1 MPKRTSSKPVVADP
15 LASFHAPTRAWFDAT
30 FPGPTPA
37 QVLGWPSIQSG
48 TSTLLL
54 APTGSGKTLAA
65 FLVAL
70 DRLIFSDEPLK
81 EHRTR
86 VLYVSPL
93 KALATD
99 VERNL
104 SVPLAGITAMAAQ
117 MGHTFRV
124 PTVAIRSGDTPAD
137 ERVRLAKR
145 PPDILITT
153 PESLYLLLTSAARRI
168 LRSIDTIIIDEIHS
182 VAGTKRGA
190 HLFVSLERL
199 VAFQQA
205 EPLEAEAKKI
215 VRIGLSATQRPLEEI
230 ARLLG
235 GFDVQGMHRAPRPVA
250 IVNAAAPR
258 QLEISIE
265 VPVDDMTQPAPEAKA
280 GQTEA
285 ETAVKSIWTSIHPRL
300 VELVKAHRSTMI
312 FVNSRRL
319 AERLVSALN
328 DTAGAEIAA
337 AHHGSMSRDHRAAI
351 EASLKAGELPC
362 IVATSSLELGIDIGA
377 VDLVIQVEAPPSIAA
392 GLQRIGRAGHS
403 VGALSRG
410 RIFPKHRGDLLAC
423 VAARTGMLA
432 ADVEETFY
440 PRNPLDVLAQQIV
453 AITAMDPMHEDG
465 LFDLVR
471 RAAVFAELP
480 RSSFDGV
487 LDMLSGKYPSDEFAE
502 LRPRIVWDRKTGMLR
517 ARKGAG
523 RIAVVNAGT
532 IPDRGLYGVFLNATE
547 SSTGT
552 GRRVGELDEEMVFE
566 AREGEVFVLGA
577 SSWRISEITHDRVL
591 VTPAPGQPGK
601 MPFWRGDRVGRGA
614 ALGEAM
620 GELAREIASKS
631 ESAAENYLQ
640 AHHELDPRAAKNLVR
655 YVHEEQRV
663 TGQVPSD
670 RAIVIERF
678 VDEVGDTRV
687 CLLSPYGGRVFA
699 PLATVLAERCR
710 TELGLEIECVWSD
723 DGIVL
728 RFPGTEAIPEV
739 RRLFPTADDVEDI
752 VVRAVGGSAL
762 FAARFRE
769 CAGRALLLPRHSPG
783 KRSPLWAQRKRARDL
798 LNVASRYA
806 SFPILLETYR
816 EVVRDAFDL
825 PTLKKILAHIESRE
839 IIVHEIET
847 RAPSPFAASLL
858 FGYVG
863 NFMYDL
869 DMPLAERKAQRLA
882 VDHTRLRE
890 LLGEAELREL
900 LDPASIAVLEGSLQ
914 RTDGKRPLVH
924 EDDVHDLLLSIGD
937 LSMET
942 IIQRAGKPLDAASRR
957 YVTGLV
963 NECEKSGRIVE
974 INIAQEKRFVAVE
987 DAARY
992 RDALGVRLPK
1002 GLPPALLEP
1011 APEPLVGLI
1020 SRYARTHGPFRL
1032 NEITNRFGIGLDPA
1046 RMAIREL
1053 IERGRIVEGEMLPG
1067 GSGTECCDVEVLRIL
1082 KRRSLA
1088 KWFAEVEPVRPETY
1102 ARFLLE
1108 WHGIMQP
1115 RRGTHAL
1122 LAVIEQLQGMP
1133 VFVNALENEILPAR
1147 IEGYRIGD
1155 LDALCAAGEVFW
1167 RGVERSA
1174 DGAGKIA
1181 LYSSAAFPYLAPP
1194 PGRADGAQAAKIRE
1208 ILERRGAVFFHDLL
1222 RESGGFAPDVVTALW
1237 DLIWAGEVTNDTLA
1251 PLRSLGVEQRQEKR
1265 RSAHRGRGMTGRRHV
1280 LPGTEGR
1287 FSLLPKQFERG
1298 PNETERRAAIA
1309 RSLLDRHGVL
1319 ARESVLA
1326 EGIPGGFS
1334 AVYDVFRA
1342 MEDAGKVRR
1351 GYFIAD
1357 LGAAQFAL
1365 PGADDRLRALRE
1377 TPSEARSVVL
1387 SAVDPASPWG
1397 AALRFPGDDG
1407 AETNRGGQKPK
1418 RALGARVVIRDGR
1431 ILAWLG
1437 RTEKHLIT
1445 FVQHRGI
1452 DAESEMREVA
1462 NALAKLVDE
1471 GRTRVVVISTIDGL
1485 PAARSPLAPSLREV
1499 GFVET
1504 IHGYAKRRALAPA
1517 MAPSLSGPRDGW
1529 ARPWETPRD
1538 NAIKSPTDSAED
1550 DDFDDILDD

>member
-1 MPKRTSSKPVVADP
+1 VAKRVGSKSAEFDP
-15 LASFHAPTRAWFDAT
+15 LLHFQAPTRAWFEAT
-30 FPGPTPA
+30 FPGPTSA

-70 DRLIFSDEPLK
+70 DRLIFSDEPPK
-81 EHRTR
+81 EQRTR
-86 VLYVSPL
+86 LLYVSPL

-104 SVPLAGITAMAAQ
+104 SVPLAGIAEMAKK
-117 MGHTFRV
+117 MGVTHRI

-168 LRSIDTIIIDEIHS
+168 LGAIDTIIIDEIHS

-190 HLFVSLERL
+190 HLFLSLERL
-199 VAFQQA
+199 LAFQQSESA
-205 EPLEAEAKKI
+205 SSPVKLP

-230 ARLLG
+230 SRLLG
-235 GFDVQGMHRAPRPVA
+235 GFEEKDHLRVARPVA

-258 QLEISIE
+258 KLEISIE
-265 VPVDDMTQPAPEAKA
+265 VPVDDMTQPAAPPKK
-280 GQTEA
+280 GQTSA
-285 ETAVKSIWTSIHPRL
+285 EPPEKSIWPAIHPRL

-319 AERLVSALN
+319 AERLVAALN
-328 DTAGAEIAA
+328 DTAEAEIAA
-337 AHHGSMSRDHRAAI
+337 AHHGSMSRDHRTAI
-351 EASLKAGELPC
+351 EAALKAGELPC

-403 VGALSRG
+403 VGATSRG
-410 RIFPKHRGDLLAC
+410 RMFPKHRGDLLAC

-432 ADVEETFY
+432 SHVEETFY
-440 PRNPLDVLAQQIV
+440 PRNPLDVLAQQVV
-453 AITAMDPMHEDG
+453 AIVAMDPIHENT

-471 RAAVFAELP
+471 RAAPFAELP

-502 LRPRIVWDRKTGMLR
+502 LRPRIVWDRHTGMVR

-532 IPDRGLYGVFLNATE
+532 IPDRGYYGVFLDSAET
-547 SSTGT
+547 SAGT

-566 AREGEVFVLGA
+566 AKEGEVFVLGA
-577 SSWRISEITHDRVL
+577 SSWRITDITHDRVL

-620 GELAREIASKS
+620 GELTREIAGKS
-631 ESAAENYLQ
+631 DANAELYLREK
-640 AHHELDPRAAKNLVR
+640 HELEQRAAKNLVR
-655 YVHEEQRV
+655 YVHEEQRI

-670 RAIVIERF
+670 QTIVIERF

-687 CLLSPYGGRVFA
+687 CLLSPFGGRVHA

-710 TELGLEIECVWSD
+710 TQLGLEIECVWSD

-728 RFPGTEAIPEV
+728 RFPGVENIPEV
-739 RRLFPTADDVEDI
+739 RALFPTADDVEDI

-798 LNVASRYA
+798 LAVASRYA

-816 EVVRDAFDL
+816 EVLRDAFDL
-825 PTLKKILAHIESRE
+825 PTLTKILTRIETRE
-839 IIVHEIET
+839 IIVHEVET

-869 DMPLAERKAQRLA
+869 DMPLAERKAQMLA
-882 VDHTRLRE
+882 VDHARLRE

-900 LDPASIAVLEGSLQ
+900 LDSAAIVALEASLQ
-914 RTDGKRPLVH
+914 RRDGKRALTH
-924 EDDVHDLLLSIGD
+924 EDDVHDLLLSLGD
-937 LSMET
+937 LSKEE
-942 IIQRAGKPLDAASRR
+942 ILQRAGKSDDSAGSSHVAQI
-957 YVTGLV
+957 VKD
-963 NECEKSGRIVE
+963 CAQAGRIIEVT
-974 INIAQEKRFVAVE
+974 IAQEKRFVALE

-992 RDALGVRLPK
+992 RDALGIRLPK

-1011 APEPLVGLI
+1011 TTEALVGLFA
-1020 SRYARTHGPFRL
+1020 RYARTHGPFRVD
-1032 NEITNRFGIGLDPA
+1032 EIAKRFGVGVDPA
-1046 RMAIREL
+1046 RTTIRTLVEK
-1053 IERGRIVEGEMLPG
+1053 GRIVEGEMLPG
-1067 GSGTECCDVEVLRIL
+1067 GSGMECCDVEVLRIL

-1088 KWFAEVEPVRPETY
+1088 KWFAEVEPVSPETY

-1108 WHGIMQP
+1108 WHGINRPRGGQP
-1115 RRGTHAL
+1115 AL
-1122 LAVIEQLQGMP
+1122 LAAIDQLQGVP
-1133 VFVNALENEILPAR
+1133 LFVGALEKDILPVR
-1147 IEGYRIGD
+1147 VDGYRIGD
-1155 LDALCAAGEVFW
+1155 LDALCAAGDVIW
-1167 RGVERSA
+1167 RGAERIA
-1174 DGAGKIA
+1174 DGVGKIV
-1181 LYSSAAFPYLAPP
+1181 LYSSAAYPYLAPA
-1194 PGRADGAQAAKIRE
+1194 PGRAEGNVAAKIRGV
-1208 ILERRGAVFFHDLL
+1208 LERRGAVFFHDLL
-1222 RESGGFAPDVVTALW
+1222 RETGGFAPEVANALW
-1237 DLIWAGEVTNDTLA
+1237 DMIWAGEVTNDTLA
-1251 PLRSLGVEQRQEKR
+1251 PLRSLGAEQRQDKR
-1265 RSAHRGRGMTGRRHV
+1265 RGAMRGRGNYGRRQI

-1287 FSLLPKQFERG
+1287 FSLLPKAIDRG
-1298 PNETERRAAIA
+1298 PSDTDKRAAVA
-1309 RSLLDRHGVL
+1309 RSLLDRYGIL

-1326 EGIPGGFS
+1326 EGISGGFS
-1334 AVYDVFRA
+1334 VVYDVLRA
-1342 MEDAGKVRR
+1342 MEEAGKVRR
-1351 GYFIAD
+1351 GYFIAG

-1365 PGADDRLRALRE
+1365 PGADDRIRALRE
-1377 TPSEARSVVL
+1377 SGSESHTVVL
-1387 SAVDPASPWG
+1387 SAVDPANPWG
-1397 AALRFPGDDG
+1397 AALRFPGDETG
-1407 AETNRGGQKPK
+1407 ETNRSGQRAK
-1418 RALGARVVIRDGR
+1418 RAAGARVILRDGR

-1437 RTEKHLIT
+1437 RTEKHLVT
-1445 FVQHRGI
+1445 FVSAKQ
-1452 DAESEMREVA
+1452 SEHNEDGQEIARAV
-1462 NALAKLVDE
+1462 AKLVDE
-1471 GRTRVVVISTIDGL
+1471 GKTRLVVIATIDGQ
-1485 PAARSPLAPSLREV
+1485 PVAKSPFAAALRSV
-1499 GFVET
+1499 GFVDT
-1504 IHGYAKRRALAPA
+1504 IHGYAKRQAFLPPT
-1517 MAPSLSGPRDGW
+1517 APSLSGPRDGW
-1529 ARPWETPRD
+1529 ARPWEQVRSVGPPAAPD
-1538 NAIKSPTDSAED
+1538 ASVDDELE
-1550 DDFDDILDD
+1550 DDFDD

>member
-1 MPKRTSSKPVVADP
+1 MPRRTSSKTAAIDP
-15 LASFHAPTRAWFDAT
+15 LAGFHEPTRAWFSST

-37 QVLGWPSIQSG
+37 QVLGWPRIQSG

-70 DRLIFSDEPLK
+70 DRLVFSDEPPA
-81 EHRTR
+81 ETRTR
-86 VLYVSPL
+86 LLYVSPL
-93 KALATD
+93 KALAAD

-104 SVPLAGITAMAAQ
+104 RVPLAGITAAAAR
-117 MGHTFRV
+117 MGFTHRV
-124 PTVAIRSGDTPAD
+124 PTVAIRSGDTPAED
-137 ERVRLAKR
+137 RVRLAKK

-182 VAGTKRGA
+182 VAATKRGA

-199 VAFQQA
+199 AAFQQS
-205 EPLEAEAKKI
+205 ENEHPRQL
-215 VRIGLSATQRPLEEI
+215 VRIGLSATQRPLDEI

-235 GFDVQGMHRAPRPVA
+235 GFEVKDKLREPRPVA

-265 VPVDDMTQPAPEAKA
+265 VPVDDMADPAKNAQPKQADPA
-280 GQTEA
+280 G
-285 ETAVKSIWTSIHPRL
+285 KSIWPAIHPRL
-300 VELVKAHRSTMI
+300 VELVRAHRSTMI

-328 DTAGAEIAA
+328 DTAGEEIAA
-337 AHHGSMSRDHRAAI
+337 AHHGSMSREQRTRI
-351 EASLKAGELPC
+351 EEALKAGELPC

-423 VAARTGMLA
+423 VAARTGMLEG
-432 ADVEETFY
+432 DVEATFY

-453 AITAMDPMHEDG
+453 AITAMDPIHEDA

-471 RAAVFAELP
+471 GAAPFSEMP

-487 LDMLSGKYPSDEFAE
+487 LDMLSGKYPSDEFSE
-502 LRPRIVWDRKTGMLR
+502 LRPRIVWDRKTGILR

-532 IPDRGLYGVFLNATE
+532 IPDRGLYGVFLDASE
-547 SSTGT
+547 SSSGT

-577 SSWRISEITHDRVL
+577 SSWRIMEITHDRVL

-601 MPFWRGDRVGRGA
+601 MPFWRGDRLGRGA

-620 GELAREIASKS
+620 GELAREIAGRD
-631 ESAAENYLQ
+631 ESAAEHFLQ
-640 AHHELDPRAAKNLVR
+640 AQHGLEKRAATNLVR

-663 TGQVPSD
+663 CGQVPSD
-670 RAIVIERF
+670 RTIVIERF

-687 CLLSPYGGRVFA
+687 CLLSPYGGRVHA
-699 PLATVLAERCR
+699 PLATAIAERCR
-710 TELGLEIECVWSD
+710 NEMGLELECVWSD
-723 DGIVL
+723 DGIVF
-728 RFPGTEAIPEV
+728 RFPATEVIPEV

-783 KRSPLWAQRKRARDL
+783 RRSPLWAQRKRARDL
-798 LNVASRYA
+798 LLVASRYA
-806 SFPILLETYR
+806 TFPILLETYR
-816 EVVRDAFDL
+816 EVLRDAFDL
-825 PTLKKILAHIESRE
+825 PTLKKILAHIESKE
-839 IIVHEIET
+839 VIVHEVET
-847 RAPSPFAASLL
+847 RAPSPFAASLM
-858 FGYVG
+858 FGYIG

-882 VDHTRLRE
+882 VDHARLRE

-900 LDPASIAVLEGSLQ
+900 LDPASIAALEKSLQ
-914 RTDGKRPLVH
+914 RLDGKRPIEH
-924 EDDVHDLLLSIGD
+924 EDDLHDLLLSIGD
-937 LSMET
+937 LTVDE
-942 IIQRAGKPLDAASRR
+942 ILHRAGNADR
-957 YVTGLV
+957 VTRLV
-963 NECEKSGRIVE
+963 RECETSGRIVALT
-974 INIAQEKRFVAVE
+974 IAKERRYVAVE

-992 RDALGVRLPK
+992 RDAFGIRIPDDLPA
-1002 GLPPALLEP
+1002 ALLDP
-1011 APEPLVGLI
+1011 APEPLVGLL
-1020 SRYARTHGPFRL
+1020 SRYARTHGPFRV
-1032 NEITNRFGIGLDPA
+1032 EDVAKRFAMGVDPVRLAIGALV
-1046 RMAIREL
+1046 
-1053 IERGRIVEGEMLPG
+1053 ERGRIVEGEMLPG
-1067 GSGTECCDVEVLRIL
+1067 GTGTEFCDAEILRLL

-1088 KWFAEVEPVRPETY
+1088 KWFAEVEPVSPGTY

-1108 WHGIMQP
+1108 WHGIVHP

-1122 LAVIEQLQGMP
+1122 LSVIEQLQGAPM
-1133 VFVNALENEILPAR
+1133 FVTALENEILPAR
-1147 IEGYRIGD
+1147 IEDYRVGD
-1155 LDALCAAGEVFW
+1155 LDALCAAGEVIW
-1167 RGVERSA
+1167 RGVERGG
-1174 DGAGKIA
+1174 DGMGRIA
-1181 LYSSAAFPYLAPP
+1181 LYLSRAYPYLAPP
-1194 PGRADGAQAAKIRE
+1194 AGHAEGTAAARIRDV
-1208 ILERRGAVFFHDLL
+1208 LERRGAVFFHDLL
-1222 RESGGFAPDVVTALW
+1222 RETGGFAPDVVTALW

-1251 PLRSLGVEQRQEKR
+1251 PLRSLGVEQRQDKR
-1265 RSAHRGRGMTGRRHV
+1265 RHSMRGRGMQMRRSV

-1287 FSLLPKQFERG
+1287 FSLLPKHFERG
-1298 PNETERRAAIA
+1298 PSETEKRAALA

-1319 ARESVLA
+1319 SRESVLA
-1326 EGIPGGFS
+1326 EGIAGGFS
-1334 AVYDVFRA
+1334 AVYDVLRA

-1351 GYFIAD
+1351 GYFIAG
-1357 LGAAQFAL
+1357 LGASQFAL
-1365 PGADDRLRALRE
+1365 PGADDRLRALRDA
-1377 TPSEARSVVL
+1377 SDEARTIVL
-1387 SAVDPASPWG
+1387 SAIDPANPWG
-1397 AALRFPGDDG
+1397 AMLRFPGDDSTESKG
-1407 AETNRGGQKPK
+1407 GGQRPK
-1418 RALGARVVIRDGR
+1418 RTFGARVVMQNGR

-1437 RTEKHLIT
+1437 RTEKHLLT
-1445 FVQHRGI
+1445 FVPSGGDGAKETRI
-1452 DAESEMREVA
+1452 VAE
-1462 NALAKLVDE
+1462 ALATLVDE
-1471 GRTRVVVISTIDGL
+1471 GKTRVVVISTIDGV
-1485 PAARSPLAPSLREV
+1485 PVARSPFAKALREV

-1504 IHGYAKRRALAPA
+1504 IHGYAKRRALPPP
-1517 MAPSLSGPRDGW
+1517 MAPRLSGPQDGW
-1529 ARPWETPRD
+1529 GRPWDAPQKAPEGSLLEPV
-1538 NAIKSPTDSAED
+1538 EE
-1550 DDFDDILDD
+1550 DDFDDELGD

>member
-1 MPKRTSSKPVVADP
+1 
-15 LASFHAPTRAWFDAT
+15 
-30 FPGPTPA
+30 
-37 QVLGWPSIQSG
+37 
-48 TSTLLL
+48 
-54 APTGSGKTLAA
+54 
-65 FLVAL
+65 
-70 DRLIFSDEPLK
+70 
-81 EHRTR
+81 
-86 VLYVSPL
+86 
-93 KALATD
+93 
-99 VERNL
+99 
-104 SVPLAGITAMAAQ
+104 
-117 MGHTFRV
+117 
-124 PTVAIRSGDTPAD
+124 
-137 ERVRLAKR
+137 
-145 PPDILITT
+145 
-153 PESLYLLLTSAARRI
+153 
-168 LRSIDTIIIDEIHS
+168 
-182 VAGTKRGA
+182 
-190 HLFVSLERL
+190 
-199 VAFQQA
+199 
-205 EPLEAEAKKI
+205 
-215 VRIGLSATQRPLEEI
+215 
-230 ARLLG
+230 
-235 GFDVQGMHRAPRPVA
+235 
-250 IVNAAAPR
+250 
-258 QLEISIE
+258 
-265 VPVDDMTQPAPEAKA
+265 
-280 GQTEA
+280 
-285 ETAVKSIWTSIHPRL
+285 
-300 VELVKAHRSTMI
+300 MI

-319 AERLVSALN
+319 AERLVAALN

-453 AITAMDPMHEDG
+453 AITAMDPIHEDV
-465 LFDLVR
+465 LYELVR
-471 RAAVFAELP
+471 RAAPFAELP

-502 LRPRIVWDRKTGMLR
+502 LRPRIVWDRKTGILR
-517 ARKGAG
+517 GRKGAG

-532 IPDRGLYGVFLNATE
+532 IPDRGLYGVFLNAAE
-547 SSTGT
+547 SSAGT

-577 SSWRISEITHDRVL
+577 SSWRITEITHDRVL

-631 ESAAENYLQ
+631 ENAAENYLRAQ
-640 AHHELDPRAAKNLVR
+640 HSLDERAAKSLVR
-655 YVHEEQRV
+655 YIHEEQRV

-710 TELGLEIECVWSD
+710 TELGIEIECVWSD

-769 CAGRALLLPRHSPG
+769 CAGRALLLPRNSPG

-798 LNVASRYA
+798 LSVASRYA

-816 EVVRDAFDL
+816 EVLRDAFDL
-825 PTLKKILAHIESRE
+825 PTLKKILARIESRE

-847 RAPSPFAASLL
+847 RSPSPFAASLL

-882 VDHTRLRE
+882 VDHARLRE

-900 LDPASIAVLEGSLQ
+900 LDPASIGALEGSLQ
-914 RTDGKRPLVH
+914 RTDGKRPVVH

-937 LSMET
+937 LSLEELVH
-942 IIQRAGKPLDAASRR
+942 RAGKPLDAAMRKL
-957 YVTGLV
+957 VVGLV
-963 NECEKSGRIVE
+963 GECEKNGRIVE
-974 INIAQEKRFVAVE
+974 VTIAREKRFVAVE

-992 RDALGVRLPK
+992 RDALGVRLPD
-1002 GLPPALLEP
+1002 GLPPALLEF
-1011 APEPLVGLI
+1011 APEPLVGLV
-1020 SRYARTHGPFRL
+1020 SRYARTHGPFRM
-1032 NEITNRFGIGLDPA
+1032 NDVAHRFGVGIDPV
-1046 RMAIREL
+1046 RMVIREL
-1053 IERGRIVEGEMLPG
+1053 VERGRLVEGEMLPG
-1067 GSGTECCDVEVLRIL
+1067 GSGTECCDLEVLRIL

-1088 KWFAEVEPVRPETY
+1088 KWFAEVEPVGPETY

-1108 WHGIMQP
+1108 WHGIMHP
-1115 RRGTHAL
+1115 RRGTHGL
-1122 LAVIEQLQGMP
+1122 LAVVEQLQGTP
-1133 VFVNALENEILPAR
+1133 VFMSALENEILPAR
-1147 IEGYRIGD
+1147 IEGYRMGD
-1155 LDALCAAGEVFW
+1155 LDGLCAAGEVFW
-1167 RGVERSA
+1167 RGIERSS

-1181 LYSSAAFPYLAPP
+1181 LYSSAAYPYLAPP
-1194 PGRADGAQAAKIRE
+1194 PGRADGALAAKIRDV
-1208 ILERRGAVFFHDLL
+1208 LERRGAVFFYDLL
-1222 RESGGFAPDVVTALW
+1222 RETGGFAPDVVTALW

-1251 PLRSLGVEQRQEKR
+1251 PLRSLGAEQRQDKR
-1265 RSAHRGRGMTGRRHV
+1265 RSAHRGRGPIRGAMGRRQV

-1287 FSLLPKQFERG
+1287 FSLLPKDIERG
-1298 PNETERRAAIA
+1298 PNETEKRAAVA

-1319 ARESVLA
+1319 CRESVLA

-1334 AVYDVFRA
+1334 AVYDVLRA

-1351 GYFIAD
+1351 GYFISD

-1365 PGADDRLRALRE
+1365 PGAEDRLRALRE
-1377 TPSEARSVVL
+1377 TSNEALSVVL

-1397 AALRFPGDDG
+1397 AALRFPGDDS
-1407 AETNRGGQKPK
+1407 AETNRVGQKPK
-1418 RALGARVVIRDGR
+1418 RALGARVVVRDGR

-1445 FVQHRGI
+1445 FVQNRGI
-1452 DAESEMREVA
+1452 DAGAEMQEVA
-1462 NALAKLVDE
+1462 KALAKLVDE

-1485 PAARSPLAPSLREV
+1485 PAARSPLAPALRDV

-1517 MAPSLSGPRDGW
+1517 IAPSLSGPRDGW
-1529 ARPWETPRD
+1529 ARPWETPRES
-1538 NAIKSPTDSAED
+1538 SPTLATDVLPDD
-1550 DDFDDILDD
+1550 DDFDDLLDD

>member
-1 MPKRTSSKPVVADP
+1 MSKPIEHEP
-15 LASFHAPTRAWFDAT
+15 LERFHAPTRAWFEAT

-37 QVLGWPSIQSG
+37 QMLGWPSIQSG

-70 DRLIFSDEPLK
+70 DRLVFSDEPPK

-86 VLYVSPL
+86 LLYVSPL

-99 VERNL
+99 VEKNL
-104 SVPLAGITAMAAQ
+104 SVPLSGITSMATK
-117 MGHTFRV
+117 MGVPHRV

-153 PESLYLLLTSAARRI
+153 PESLYLLLTSKARSI

-199 VAFQQA
+199 QAFQHA
-205 EPLEAEAKKI
+205 EQPPGYDKSI
-215 VRIGLSATQRPLEEI
+215 VRIGLSATQKPLEEI
-230 ARLLG
+230 ACLLG
-235 GFDVQGMHRAPRPVA
+235 GFNVQGAVRTPRPVA
-250 IVNAAAPR
+250 IVNAQAPR
-258 QLEISIE
+258 KLEITIE
-265 VPVDDMTQPAPEAKA
+265 VPVDDMAQPAPEPKP
-280 GQTEA
+280 GKTTA
-285 ETAVKSIWTSIHPRL
+285 EPAVKSIWSSIHPRL

-328 DTAGAEIAA
+328 ETAASEIAA
-337 AHHGSMSRDHRAAI
+337 AHHGSMSKDHRAAI
-351 EASLKAGELPC
+351 EAQLKAGQLPC

-392 GLQRIGRAGHS
+392 GLQRIGRAGHA

-410 RIFPKHRGDLLAC
+410 RMFPKHRGDLLAC

-432 ADVEETFY
+432 TEVEETFY
-440 PRNPLDVLAQQIV
+440 PRNPLDVLAQHIV
-453 AITAMDPMHEDG
+453 AITAMDPIHEDT

-471 RAAVFAELP
+471 GAGPLAELP

-523 RIAVVNAGT
+523 RIAVANAGT
-532 IPDRGLYGVFLNATE
+532 IPDRGYYGVFLGSAD
-547 SSTGT
+547 SGAGT

-566 AREGEVFVLGA
+566 AKEGEVFVLGA
-577 SSWRISEITHDRVL
+577 SSWRITDITHDKVL

-620 GELAREIASKS
+620 GVLAREVASRKDDT
-631 ESAAENYLQ
+631 AEAYVRTQ
-640 AHHELDPRAAKNLVR
+640 HDLDARAAKNLVK
-655 YVHEEQRV
+655 YVHDEQRV
-663 TGQVPSD
+663 AGAVPSD
-670 RAIVIERF
+670 RTIVIERF

-687 CLLSPYGGRVFA
+687 CVLSPWGGRVHA
-699 PLATVLAERCR
+699 PLAIALAQRAR
-710 TELGLEIECVWSD
+710 AELGIELDCVWSD
-723 DGIVL
+723 DGLVL
-728 RFPGTEAIPEV
+728 RFPGTESIPEI
-739 RRLFPTADDVEDI
+739 RQLFPTAEDAEDI

-769 CAGRALLLPRHSPG
+769 CAGRALLLPRHRPG
-783 KRSPLWAQRKRARDL
+783 HRTPLWAQRKRARDL
-798 LNVASRYA
+798 LAVASRYA

-816 EVVRDAFDL
+816 EVLRDAFDL
-825 PTLKKILAHIESRE
+825 PTLKTILARIESRE
-839 IIVHEIET
+839 MVVHEVET
-847 RAPSPFAASLL
+847 RTPSPFATSLM

-882 VDHTRLRE
+882 VDHGRLRE

-900 LDPASIAVLEGSLQ
+900 LDPASIAALENSLQ
-914 RTDGKRPLVH
+914 HTDGKRPLTH
-924 EDDVHDLLLSIGD
+924 EDDVHDLLLSLGD
-937 LSMET
+937 LSLPE
-942 IIQRAGKPLDAASRR
+942 IVQRAGQSLSSADRQ
-957 YVTGLV
+957 LV
-963 NECEKSGRIVE
+963 MQLVRDCQTSGRILEV
-974 INIAQEKRFVAVE
+974 IIANEKRFVAVE

-992 RDALGVRLPK
+992 RDALGVRLPED
-1002 GLPPALLEP
+1002 LPPVLLEIV
-1011 APEPLVGLI
+1011 AEPLVGLV
-1020 SRYARTHGPFRL
+1020 SRYARTHGPFRAQDVAR
-1032 NEITNRFGIGLDPA
+1032 RFGLGLDPVATTIATLLERA
-1046 RMAIREL
+1046 RV
-1053 IERGRIVEGEMLPG
+1053 VEGEMLPQ
-1067 GSGTECCDVEVLRIL
+1067 GSGVECCDVEVLRIL

-1088 KWFAEVEPVRPETY
+1088 KWFADVEPVRPETY

-1108 WHGIMQP
+1108 WHGILHP
-1115 RRGTHAL
+1115 RRGPQGV
-1122 LAVIEQLQGMP
+1122 LASIEQLQGSP
-1133 VFVNALENEILPAR
+1133 LFLGALENEMLPAR
-1147 IEGYRIGD
+1147 VEGYRIGD
-1155 LDALCAAGEVFW
+1155 LDALCAAGDVVW

-1174 DGAGKIA
+1174 DGVGKIA
-1181 LYSSAAFPYLAPP
+1181 LYLSAAYPYLAPP
-1194 PGRADGAQAAKIRE
+1194 AGRAEGTVAAKIRDV
-1208 ILERRGAVFFHDLL
+1208 LEKRGAVFFHDLL
-1222 RESGGFAPDVVTALW
+1222 RETGGFAPDLVAGLW

-1251 PLRSLGVEQRQEKR
+1251 PLRSLGVELRQDKR
-1265 RSAHRGRGMTGRRHV
+1265 RAALRGRGGMARRSV

-1287 FSLLPKQFERG
+1287 FSLLPKLFERG
-1298 PNETERRAAIA
+1298 PSDTDKRAALA

-1319 ARESVLA
+1319 SRESVLA
-1326 EGIPGGFS
+1326 EGLAGGFS
-1334 AVYDVFRA
+1334 AVYDVLRA
-1342 MEDAGKVRR
+1342 MEESGKVRR
-1351 GYFIAD
+1351 GYFIAG

-1377 TPSEARSVVL
+1377 ATDEKRTAVL

-1397 AALRFPGDDG
+1397 AALRFPG
-1407 AETNRGGQKPK
+1407 ESQKAK
-1418 RALGARVVIRDGR
+1418 RALGARVVVRDGR
-1431 ILAWLG
+1431 ILAWMG
-1437 RTEKHLIT
+1437 RTEKHLVT
-1445 FVQHRGI
+1445 FVETNGP
-1452 DAESEMREVA
+1452 DATHEIQDVA
-1462 NALAKLVDE
+1462 RALAMLVDE
-1471 GRTRVVVISTIDGL
+1471 GRTRMVVIETIDGL
-1485 PAARSPLAPSLREV
+1485 PAARSPFAAALREV

-1504 IHGYAKRRALAPA
+1504 IHGYAKRRAFQAPVA
-1517 MAPSLSGPRDGW
+1517 ARLSGPQDGW
-1529 ARPWETPRD
+1529 AKPWEVRRERSGPE
-1538 NAIKSPTDSAED
+1538 ASEPVPD
-1550 DDFDDILDD
+1550 DDSDDSWDD

>member
-1 MPKRTSSKPVVADP
+1 MQALREME
-15 LASFHAPTRAWFDAT
+15 LAHFHAPTRAWFAAT

-70 DRLIFSDEPLK
+70 DRLIFSDEPPK
-81 EHRTR
+81 EQRTR
-86 VLYVSPL
+86 LLYISPL

-104 SVPLAGITAMAAQ
+104 SVPLAGITEMAKQ
-117 MGHTFRV
+117 MGVCHRV

-168 LRSIDTIIIDEIHS
+168 LGAIDTIIIDEIHS

-190 HLFVSLERL
+190 HLFLSLERL
-199 VAFQQA
+199 VAFQQTESGVA
-205 EPLEAEAKKI
+205 APKMP

-235 GFDVQGMHRAPRPVA
+235 GFEETNHGRAARPVA

-258 QLEISIE
+258 RLEITID
-265 VPVDDMTQPAPEAKA
+265 VPVDDMAQPAAPPKNGQKNAEPPE
-280 GQTEA
+280 
-285 ETAVKSIWTSIHPRL
+285 KSIWPAIHPRL
-300 VELVKAHRSTMI
+300 VELVKSHRSTMI

-319 AERLVSALN
+319 AERLVAALN
-328 DTAGAEIAA
+328 DTAEAEIAA
-337 AHHGSMSRDHRAAI
+337 AHHGSMSRDHRTAI
-351 EASLKAGELPC
+351 EAALKAGQLPC

-410 RIFPKHRGDLLAC
+410 RMFPKHRGDLLAC
-423 VAARTGMLA
+423 VAARTGMLSSS
-432 ADVEETFY
+432 VEETFY

-453 AITAMDPMHEDG
+453 AIAAMDPLHENT

-471 RAAVFAELP
+471 RAAPFAELP
-480 RSSFDGV
+480 RTSFEGV

-502 LRPRIVWDRKTGMLR
+502 LRPRIVWDRNTGLIR

-532 IPDRGLYGVFLNATE
+532 IPDRGYYGVFLDSAE
-547 SSTGT
+547 ASSGT

-566 AREGEVFVLGA
+566 AKEGEVFVLGA
-577 SSWRISEITHDRVL
+577 SSWRITDITHDRVL

-620 GELAREIASKS
+620 GELTREIA
-631 ESAAENYLQ
+631 ARIDTTAEKYLRDK
-640 AHHELDPRAAKNLVR
+640 HDLDERAAKNLVR
-655 YVHEEQRV
+655 YVHEEQRIA
-663 TGQVPSD
+663 GAVPSD
-670 RAIVIERF
+670 QTIVIERF
-678 VDEVGDTRV
+678 IDEVGDTRV
-687 CLLSPYGGRVFA
+687 CLLSPYGGRVHA

-728 RFPGTEAIPEV
+728 RFPGTEAIPEI
-739 RRLFPTADDVEDI
+739 RALFPAADDVEDI

-798 LNVASRYA
+798 LAVASRYA

-816 EVVRDAFDL
+816 EVLRDAFDL
-825 PTLKKILAHIESRE
+825 PTLTKILSRIESRE
-839 IIVHEIET
+839 ITVHEVET

-869 DMPLAERKAQRLA
+869 DMPLAERKAQMLA
-882 VDHTRLRE
+882 VDHARLRE

-900 LDPASIAVLEGSLQ
+900 LDSAAIVALEASLQ
-914 RTDGKRPLVH
+914 RRDGKRVLTH
-924 EDDVHDLLLSIGD
+924 EDDVHDLLLSLGD
-937 LSMET
+937 LSKEE
-942 IIQRAGKPLDAASRR
+942 ILLRAGQGDDLAANARAER
-957 YVTGLV
+957 LV
-963 NECEKSGRIVE
+963 KDCLQSARIVE
-974 INIAQEKRFVAVE
+974 IIVAQEKRFVAIE

-1002 GLPPALLEP
+1002 EIPAALLEP
-1011 APEPLVGLI
+1011 TNEALIGLVA
-1020 SRYARTHGPFRL
+1020 RYARTRGPFRL
-1032 NEITNRFGIGLDPA
+1032 EDVAKRFGIGIDPA
-1046 RMAIREL
+1046 RTVLQTLVA
-1053 IERGRIVEGEMLPG
+1053 RGRIVEGEMLPG
-1067 GSGTECCDVEVLRIL
+1067 GSGTECCDVEILRIL

-1088 KWFAEVEPVRPETY
+1088 KWFAEVEPVSPETY

-1108 WHGIMQP
+1108 WHGINRP
-1115 RRGTHAL
+1115 RRGSPAL
-1122 LAVIEQLQGMP
+1122 LAAIDQLQGAP
-1133 VFVNALENEILPAR
+1133 VFVGALEKDILPAR
-1147 IEGYRIGD
+1147 IDGYRIGD
-1155 LDALCAAGEVFW
+1155 LDALCAAGDVIW
-1167 RGVERSA
+1167 RGVERIA
-1174 DGAGKIA
+1174 DGVGKIV
-1181 LYSSAAFPYLAPP
+1181 LYSSAAYPYLAPP
-1194 PGRADGAQAAKIRE
+1194 PGQAEGNVAAKIRAV
-1208 ILERRGAVFFHDLL
+1208 LEHRGAVFFHDLL
-1222 RESGGFAPDVVTALW
+1222 RETGGFAPEVANALW
-1237 DLIWAGEVTNDTLA
+1237 DMIWAGEVTNDTLA
-1251 PLRSLGVEQRQEKR
+1251 PLRSLGAEQRQDKR
-1265 RSAHRGRGMTGRRHV
+1265 RGALRGRGSYGRRQII
-1280 LPGTEGR
+1280 PGTEGR
-1287 FSLLPKQFERG
+1287 FSLLPKTFERG
-1298 PNETERRAAIA
+1298 PSDTDKRAAIA
-1309 RSLLDRHGVL
+1309 RSLLDRYGIL

-1326 EGIPGGFS
+1326 EGISGGFS
-1334 AVYDVFRA
+1334 VVYDVLRA
-1342 MEDAGKVRR
+1342 MEEAGKVRR
-1351 GYFIAD
+1351 GYFITG

-1365 PGADDRLRALRE
+1365 PGADDRLRSLRE
-1377 TPSEARSVVL
+1377 TGTASLTVVL
-1387 SAVDPASPWG
+1387 SAVDPANPWG
-1397 AALRFPGDDG
+1397 AALRFPGDEN
-1407 AETNRGGQKPK
+1407 AEMPRSGQRAK
-1418 RALGARVVIRDGR
+1418 RASGARVIVRDGR

-1437 RTEKHLIT
+1437 RTEKHLVT
-1445 FVQHRGI
+1445 FVSAQMPKDDEDGPEIAR
-1452 DAESEMREVA
+1452 
-1462 NALAKLVDE
+1462 ALARLVDE
-1471 GRTRVVVISTIDGL
+1471 GKTRIVVITTIDGQ
-1485 PAARSPLAPSLREV
+1485 PVAKSPLAPALRAV
-1499 GFVET
+1499 GFAET
-1504 IHGYAKRRALAPA
+1504 IHGYAKRRAFVPPT
-1517 MAPSLSGPRDGW
+1517 APSLSGPRDGW
-1529 ARPWETPRD
+1529 ARPWEKPGTAATKESTEHP
-1538 NAIKSPTDSAED
+1538 PED
-1550 DDFDDILDD
+1550 DLDDEFDD